1 MNVKTRNNVGRG
13 LLLSLVLILM
23 LTFASCG
30 TKTLE
35 KYVNDNAELKQ
46 QIESIGAGTGL
57 EVDIKDNV
65 VTYTYKYKQTF
76 TDDRLKVVK
85 TSLEQAMSKA
95 EGQFTNIVT
104 QLEKETE
111 IDGISVVVKYMNG
124 DDKEIYSKEFK

>member
-65 VTYTYKYKQTF
+65 VTYTYKYK
-76 TDDRLKVVK
+76 
-85 TSLEQAMSKA
+85 
-95 EGQFTNIVT
+95 
-104 QLEKETE
+104 
-111 IDGISVVVKYMNG
+111 
-124 DDKEIYSKEFK
+124 

>member
-76 TDDRLKVVK
+76 TDDQLKVVK

>member
-76 TDDRLKVVK
+76 TDDQLKVVK
-85 TSLEQAMSKA
+85 TSLEEAMSKA

>member
-65 VTYTYKYKQTF
+65 VTYTYKYKETF
-76 TDDRLKVVK
+76 TDDQLKVVK